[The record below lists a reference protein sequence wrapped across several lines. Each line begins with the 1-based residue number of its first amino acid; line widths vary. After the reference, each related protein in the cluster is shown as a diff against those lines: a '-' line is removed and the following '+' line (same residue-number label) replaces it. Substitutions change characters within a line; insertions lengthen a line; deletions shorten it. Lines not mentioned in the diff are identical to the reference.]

1 MRRRGR
7 RSGGGDGQAGDGF
20 VARSHREVM
29 ETSALSP
36 AAVVAMAVAM
46 AMAVVVIAAM
56 VMVARVAFS
65 THCMCTGNT
74 RQQR

>member
-1 MRRRGR
+1 
-7 RSGGGDGQAGDGF
+7 
-20 VARSHREVM
+20 M
-29 ETSALSP
+29 ETSALSL

-46 AMAVVVIAAM
+46 AVVVIAVM